1 LCHNEHQCVL
11 KVLQSGLHSLEKCA
25 AVSCSRV
32 PRPTKLFKSPTH
44 AHATTPNFL
53 FWDEWFNI
61 FLASWCVERKLCRSC
76 TPVFTTDRSGRSSGC
91 SKARL
96 LKVYGICCS
105 LLSVLRCCAASLFLR
120 TCFLLLLPVFFS
132 FVGLLLGLD
141 SLLRLAYCVVLGKN
155 KTVTS
160 GHN

>member
-1 LCHNEHQCVL
+1 MRTFCATMNINACL
-11 KVLQSGLHSLEKCA
+11 KYCNLDFIHSKN
-25 AVSCSRV
+25 VQ
-32 PRPTKLFKSPTH
+32 
-44 AHATTPNFL
+44 
-53 FWDEWFNI
+53 
-61 FLASWCVERKLCRSC
+61 LCRARGSLAQQNFSKVQRTR
-76 TPVFTTDRSGRSSGC
+76 TPPRRISFFGTNGSIFFWPRGVSKENCADPATPAFTTDRSGRSSGC

-141 SLLRLAYCVVLGKN
+141 SLLRLAYCVVLGK
-155 KTVTS
+155 K
-160 GHN
+160 